1 MPLSF
6 DKDNILV
13 PTLILKSDLLLSPT
27 HVPRLFVVVA
37 SVVLVNEC
45 VPVTIWI
52 RHPPTK
58 PKIAGSSPVGDS
70 RMRFFVVLLTI

>member
-6 DKDNILV
+6 DKDNIQV

-37 SVVLVNEC
+37 SVVFVNEC
-45 VPVTIWI
+45 VPMTIWI
-52 RHPPTK
+52 RHPHTK
-58 PKIAGSSPVGDS
+58 PRIAGWSPVGDY
-70 RMRFFVVLLTI
+70 RMRSLVVLLTI